1 MKQITLF
8 LILYLSLGHFSV
20 AFGQANWNSHYED
33 KNVKIEYKLMD
44 CTDKP
49 NDTDFKF
56 YQIRL
61 ENKTKREINVQY
73 NIGDT
78 SEENFKSFIL
88 KSSEV
93 KLGSCDDM
101 GSGLLQFLDN
111 NKKTTGK
118 SISKTLLISNIKTYE
133 L

>member
-1 MKQITLF
+1 
-8 LILYLSLGHFSV
+8 
-20 AFGQANWNSHYED
+20 
-33 KNVKIEYKLMD
+33 MD